1 MGAFDAREAAAG
13 KVSGTRPRS
22 RRILYAWL
30 VVACCIGLVLWLGSE
45 ALSVH
50 ATYGKLDHVLRFL
63 FPDWSTNDRWRA
75 QIWIRKSA
83 HVAEYAVLA
92 LLTLR
97 AMWISFESL
106 IVRLAAA
113 SLLLALA
120 VAAVDESR
128 QATLDT
134 RTGSITDVLIDIS
147 GAFAALC
154 VAVFFIRR
162 VHAQRARTTSEQPA
176 P

>member
-1 MGAFDAREAAAG
+1 MGSLDAREAAAG
-13 KVSGTRPRS
+13 EASESRPRS
-22 RRILYAWL
+22 RRIFYAWL
-30 VVACCIGLVLWLGSE
+30 IVACCIGLVLWFGSE
-45 ALSVH
+45 DFSVRS
-50 ATYGKLDHVLRFL
+50 TYGKLDHLLRFL
-63 FPDWSTNDRWRA
+63 FPDMSTDDRWRA
-75 QIWIRKSA
+75 QVWIRKSS

-97 AMWISFESL
+97 AMWISFDSL
-106 IVRLAAA
+106 IIRLAAS

-128 QATLDT
+128 QATTNT
-134 RTGSITDVLIDIS
+134 RTGSITDVLIDVS

-162 VHAQRARTTSEQPA
+162 FHAQRARITSEQ
-176 P
+176 